1 VTTGVG
7 GAGFAGDV
15 NLCRWWIT
23 MIHYRLRRH
32 LPGCGSRLFFA
43 ERATRSAP
51 RRSMLLNVVKAKR
64 HESDLTPQLL
74 ADIVFSVKRPPSA
87 DCAVVKTTDFFR
99 RASA

>member
-1 VTTGVG
+1 VVLVPLVTFTTRSSS
-7 GAGFAGDV
+7 
-15 NLCRWWIT
+15 CP
-23 MIHYRLRRH
+23 LRQM
-32 LPGCGSRLFFA
+32 FFA

-87 DCAVVKTTDFFR
+87 DCAVVETTDFFR
-99 RASA
+99 RALA